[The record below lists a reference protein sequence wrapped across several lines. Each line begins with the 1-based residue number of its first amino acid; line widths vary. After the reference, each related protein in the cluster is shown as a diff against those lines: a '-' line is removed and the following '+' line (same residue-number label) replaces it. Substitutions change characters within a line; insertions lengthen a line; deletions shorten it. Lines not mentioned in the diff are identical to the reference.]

1 MAAKRTG
8 RLAKPS
14 AAVPTRDL
22 AESLESAVFGAV
34 KDTLAPV
41 LQSLQPGPSKNS
53 THRRKGDSR
62 KRRYFYSTL
71 TCNYFNFKD
80 IWDLCVGDINYPAF
94 FLINVS
100 TRNPCLFGQVVAES
114 FHL

>member
-8 RLAKPS
+8 RLAKSS

-62 KRRYFYSTL
+62 KRRIFIVHLHVITSILRIFGTYAWGIL
-71 TCNYFNFKD
+71 
-80 IWDLCVGDINYPAF
+80 IIPPF
-94 FLINVS
+94 F
-100 TRNPCLFGQVVAES
+100 
-114 FHL
+114 